1 MAEPIDLIYVG
12 DKPEKRDTV
21 TLSDMIFPR
30 LVPVPTPADL
40 AHKLLRYP
48 SVWRKAAD
56 LEKVT
61 AELEQDA
68 KFKAEEAA
76 RLEAEAAARAAAE
89 DMTVDG
95 FGDLNKLTSAKLKT
109 LVEGEGLDV
118 EQGPQERVDDFRVRV
133 RNALKAKI
141 ATAGNDE

>member
-56 LEKVT
+56 LEKVKN
-61 AELEQDA
+61 ELEQDA
-68 KFKAEEAA
+68 KRKAEEEA

-89 DMTVDG
+89 DMTVEG

-133 RNALKAKI
+133 RDALKAKL
-141 ATAGNDE
+141 AKGAE

>member
-48 SVWRKAAD
+48 SVWRKASD
-56 LEKVT
+56 LEKVK
-61 AELEQDA
+61 AEQEQDA
-68 KFKAEEAA
+68 KVKAEEAA

-109 LVEGEGLDV
+109 LVEGEGL
-118 EQGPQERVDDFRVRV
+118 ELAQGPQERVDDFRVRV
-133 RNALKAKI
+133 RDALKAKL
-141 ATAGNDE
+141 AKGAE